1 MISEK
6 MKVFVNNSSAI
17 RAMFEEGKKMA
28 AQYGADHVYDFSLG
42 NPNIPAPESVK
53 EAIVDIVTHEDPVT
67 VHGYMNNSGY
77 EYVRAALAA
86 HLNSLYGTA
95 YGTDNLVMTVGA
107 AGGLNVILKTL
118 LNPGDE
124 VITMTPYFGEYRSYT
139 GNFDGVLVESAT
151 DPVTFYPDLADLEGK
166 VTDRTRAVIIN
177 SPNNPTGVVYPK
189 SVLCSLAELLER
201 KEKEYGNPIYLIS
214 DEPYREI
221 AFDGVEVPWIPSIYR
236 NTVVGSS
243 YSKTLSLPG
252 ERIGFL
258 LIPSEA
264 DDFGDLIAACNVA
277 SRILGFVNAPSL
289 MQKVAARCCAEKA
302 DVAFYDRNRHL
313 LYESLTEY
321 GYTCVKPEGA
331 FYLWVKSPCED
342 EREFV
347 AGAKD
352 KEHILIVPGRSF
364 GCPGFVRIAYCVAY
378 ETIENS
384 LPGFRR
390 IAEDYGL
397 LG

>member
-77 EYVRAALAA
+77 EDVRAALAA

>member
-77 EYVRAALAA
+77 EDVRAALAA

-107 AGGLNVILKTL
+107 VGGLNVILKTL